1 MTRITK
7 ISLINSYIYEVS
19 MEQVNQTITSLASRI
34 PEYDWLN
41 SQLSSESN
49 FIVPDFYLSFNLI
62 HRKIKDASF
71 DFKSEDK
78 EAMSV
83 IYPGFKPAHWT
94 TRSIARTLMVL
105 NIPDEARKK
114 VLDDLFSTA
123 DIQELETLYRT
134 LYLLPDPGNYKYRG
148 AEGIRTNM
156 TRVFDALALDNPF
169 PAEYFGEGAWNQM
182 VLKAIFMQRPL
193 YRIVGLDERHND
205 NLARIASDF
214 AHERWAAS
222 RPVTPELW
230 RLLTVGKT
238 AERMNDIE
246 RILASDDTLENAAGD
261 LVLAAW
267 ENGHQAEES
276 ADSWNLL
283 GKKFEENELH

>member
-1 MTRITK
+1 MEK
-7 ISLINSYIYEVS
+7 VS
-19 MEQVNQTITSLASRI
+19 QIITSLASRI
-34 PEYDWLN
+34 PEYNWLN

-49 FIVPDFYLSFNLI
+49 FIVSDFYLSFNLI
-62 HRKIKDASF
+62 HRKIKDAPF
-71 DFKSEDK
+71 EFTKEEK
-78 EAMSV
+78 EAMSL
-83 IYPGFKPAHWT
+83 IYPGFKPIYWT
-94 TRSIARTLMVL
+94 TRSIARSLMVL
-105 NIPDEARKK
+105 NIPDDERKR

-123 DIQELETLYRT
+123 DIQELETLYRA
-134 LYLLPDPGNYKYRG
+134 LYLLPDPGNYRYRG

-169 PAEYFGEGAWNQM
+169 PAEYFDEGAWNQM

-193 YRIVGLDERHND
+193 YRIVGLDDRHND

-230 RLLTVGKT
+230 RLLTVGNT
-238 AERMNDIE
+238 VERRNDIE
-246 RILASDDTLENAAGD
+246 RILASDDALEQAAGE

-267 ENGHQAEES
+267 ENGHQPAES
-276 ADSWNLL
+276 AESWNSI